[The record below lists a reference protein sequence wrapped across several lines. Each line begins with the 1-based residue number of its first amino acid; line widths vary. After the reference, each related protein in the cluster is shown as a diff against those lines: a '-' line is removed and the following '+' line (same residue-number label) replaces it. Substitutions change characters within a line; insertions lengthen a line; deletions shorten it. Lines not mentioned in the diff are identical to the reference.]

1 MSDRT
6 DNNTKKRT
14 NETAKPSLNSNNWY
28 AKLHPIGKEN
38 PPIVPDN
45 KPKKILN
52 LSLFFRIWI
61 AVGIIVIISGIVV
74 FNQLFNYVRPI
85 TQQVI
90 EDTLVDTSKL
100 VAASLQ
106 AAVESGEIYD
116 KHYQAMLDNAFLV
129 PELDAN
135 SDADSNNTSTDS
147 HASHSKH
154 PSELDGGWLSSSL
167 PLDAWYHEKTHS
179 SFRIYITDKHGIVI
193 YDSLPKEGTANLVES
208 NAEGQD
214 YSSWNDVNLTLQGKY
229 GARTTRTDPEDSTS
243 SIMYVAQPIYSSSD
257 NKEIIGVVSIGK
269 PTATILPYLNATRQ
283 RMLTASLIISILTL
297 LMAGLIAWWLR
308 QSTLLVTRYTQSL
321 AQDTKKPYFYLGK
334 ELNELS
340 DTIESMKHRLE
351 NRAYVT
357 DYVHTLTHELKS
369 PLTAIR
375 ASGELLEE
383 TDLDSEDRL
392 MLSQTITE
400 QSIKLQSLID
410 RLLLLAKI
418 EQPTFK
424 LSMQPINPDA
434 LMKTLIAGCEMQR
447 QNQHIQ
453 IDYQCQIAQPQN
465 KPILADEFW
474 ITQALQNVLDNA
486 LYFANSKVIVYLS
499 LQHFNKIEYI
509 QLSVINNGD
518 LIPEYALEKVFDRY
532 FSLSHQYHRQTVNL
546 TPDATQNDSQNDN
559 TGLNKD
565 NGLNNGNALNHD
577 YTFQGQPQHRSQG
590 KKGTGLG
597 LTLVKQVI
605 ERHGGMVTIQNLES
619 FPEETD
625 QQSTT
630 GVELII
636 YLPVAFM
643 AVKDKNMATL

>member
-1 MSDRT
+1 MSENSNLND
-6 DNNTKKRT
+6 KS
-14 NETAKPSLNSNNWY
+14 AVNSNNWY
-28 AKLHPIGKEN
+28 AKLHPIGRESSA
-38 PPIVPDN
+38 IVPDI

-61 AVGIIVIISGIVV
+61 AVGVIVIISGIVV

-100 VAASLQ
+100 LAASLQ
-106 AAVESGEIYD
+106 SAVESGEIYD
-116 KHYQAMLDNAFLV
+116 KQYQAMLDQAFSASKLTDYNTLR
-129 PELDAN
+129 PKNNPIN
-135 SDADSNNTSTDS
+135 SASTIDPS
-147 HASHSKH
+147 SPDYKKH
-154 PSELDGGWLSSSL
+154 KDNDKDEGWLASSL

-179 SFRIYITDKHGIVI
+179 SFRLYITDKKGIVI
-193 YDSLPKEGTANLVES
+193 YDSLPKKATKEQVEK
-208 NAEGQD
+208 NAEGED
-214 YSSWNDVNLTLQGKY
+214 YSKWNDVNLTLQGKY
-229 GARTTRTDPEDSTS
+229 GARTTRTDPEDATS
-243 SIMYVAQPIYSSSD
+243 SIMYVAQPIYSSGD
-257 NKEIIGVVSIGK
+257 HNRIIGVVSVGK
-269 PTATILPYLNATRQ
+269 PTATVLPYLNATRQ
-283 RMLTASLIISILTL
+283 QMLTASLIISIVTL

-340 DTIESMKHRLE
+340 DTIETMKHRLE

-424 LSMQPINPDA
+424 LAIQSINIDD
-434 LMKTLIAGCEMQR
+434 LIKTLIAGCEMQR
-447 QNQHIQ
+447 QNQHIL
-453 IDYQCQIAQPQN
+453 IDYDCQIIDPNQQR
-465 KPILADEFW
+465 ILADEFW

-486 LYFANSKVIVYLS
+486 LYFANSKVVIQLTAHTFEKADYL
-499 LQHFNKIEYI
+499 
-509 QLSVINNGD
+509 QLSVINDGD
-518 LIPEYALEKVFDRY
+518 SIPDYALAKVFDRY
-532 FSLSHQYHRQTVNL
+532 FSLSHQYHRPLPASESPSHLAANQT
-546 TPDATQNDSQNDN
+546 
-559 TGLNKD
+559 
-565 NGLNNGNALNHD
+565 
-577 YTFQGQPQHRSQG
+577 QG

-605 ERHGGMVTIQNLES
+605 ERHGGMVTIQNLQPIS
-619 FPEETD
+619 KD
-625 QQSTT
+625 LDSLATT
-630 GVELII
+630 GVELSI
-636 YLPVAFM
+636 YLPIAP
-643 AVKDKNMATL
+643 